1 MNNNINPALEKYTEL
16 IIKKIKEVDA
26 SEWQKPWFTPTFI
39 GVPQNL
45 SGRPYSNLNKVLL
58 YAVCD
63 ENKYS
68 TPVFITFHQAQEN
81 KNTERSTCISYH
93 LLRSVYYRNYQR

>member
-45 SGRPYSNLNKVLL
+45 SGRP
-58 YAVCD
+58 
-63 ENKYS
+63 
-68 TPVFITFHQAQEN
+68 
-81 KNTERSTCISYH
+81 
-93 LLRSVYYRNYQR
+93 